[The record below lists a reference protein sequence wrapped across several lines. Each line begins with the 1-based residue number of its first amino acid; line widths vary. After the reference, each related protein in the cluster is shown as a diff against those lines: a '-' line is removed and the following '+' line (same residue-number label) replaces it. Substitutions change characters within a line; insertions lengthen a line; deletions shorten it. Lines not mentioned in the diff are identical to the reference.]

1 MPIQFPSLTVTGLT
15 TRKLTFPKNNKD
27 NVIKH
32 TNTPTHLTCSSWPQ
46 KNIKY
51 KKNIIYKIKDKVT
64 PDAAQMPRQRTGNGE
79 DILGIQTDTAKC
91 PAVFLVEESRKSYDK
106 GSRKE
111 TTDPLGE
118 ELKTVR
124 HQIYWSDSFPHENC

>member
-1 MPIQFPSLTVTGLT
+1 MPHKCL
-15 TRKLTFPKNNKD
+15 D
-27 NVIKH
+27 NERE
-32 TNTPTHLTCSSWPQ
+32 T
-46 KNIKY
+46 
-51 KKNIIYKIKDKVT
+51 
-64 PDAAQMPRQRTGNGE
+64 GE

-118 ELKTVR
+118 KT
-124 HQIYWSDSFPHENC
+124 

>member
-1 MPIQFPSLTVTGLT
+1 MPHKCL
-15 TRKLTFPKNNKD
+15 D
-27 NVIKH
+27 NERE
-32 TNTPTHLTCSSWPQ
+32 T
-46 KNIKY
+46 
-51 KKNIIYKIKDKVT
+51 
-64 PDAAQMPRQRTGNGE
+64 GE

-118 ELKTVR
+118 QLKP
-124 HQIYWSDSFPHENC
+124 SDIK